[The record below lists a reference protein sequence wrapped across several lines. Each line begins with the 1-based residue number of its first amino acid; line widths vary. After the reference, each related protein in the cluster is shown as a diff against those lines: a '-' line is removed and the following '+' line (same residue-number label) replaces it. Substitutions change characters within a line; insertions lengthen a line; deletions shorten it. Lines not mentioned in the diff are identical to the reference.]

1 MGPRPER
8 FFARTPCGMCIKCVF
23 LRVDSR
29 SLIAL
34 LKANGWEHAKGRGK
48 GDHEIY
54 TKDGRHVTVP
64 HPRRDLPPG
73 TLHQILKAA
82 GLK

>member
-1 MGPRPER
+1 M
-8 FFARTPCGMCIKCVF
+8 
-23 LRVDSR
+23 DSR

-34 LKANGWEHAKGRGK
+34 LKANGWQHAKGRGK

-54 TKDGRHVTVP
+54 VKDGQHVTVP
-64 HPRRDLPPG
+64 HPRKDIAVG
-73 TLHQILKAA
+73 TLQNILKMA